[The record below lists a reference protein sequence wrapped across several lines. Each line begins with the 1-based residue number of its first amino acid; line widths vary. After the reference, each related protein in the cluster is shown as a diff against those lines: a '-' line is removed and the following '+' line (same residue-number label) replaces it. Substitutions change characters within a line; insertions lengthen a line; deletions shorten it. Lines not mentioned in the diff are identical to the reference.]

1 LSAERGLGL
10 TAKRGDNGVTKPM
23 AKLGEKASE
32 PDLNQLL
39 DEVYDAIE
47 RLAKLGVELE
57 GLWASL

>member
-10 TAKRGDNGVTKPM
+10 TAKGGDNGVTKPM
-23 AKLGEKASE
+23 AKVGKKASE

-39 DEVYDAIE
+39 NEVYDAIE

-57 GLWASL
+57 GVWASL